1 MICVKKKEIVIDK
14 FEKKMKE
21 ALYEVTNGFEVS
33 DIIKD
38 RIKEKIKKAE
48 TDRSLEK
55 PVK

>member
-21 ALYEVTNGFEVS
+21 DLYEVTNGFEVS
-33 DIIKD
+33 DKIKE